1 MQWFHEIDTWIVVVG
16 VLSAMSC
23 ALLGNFLVLR
33 QMSMMGD
40 AISHAVLPGLAAGFL
55 LTNNRASVTMFIGAA
70 VVGILTALFT
80 HWIHSLGKVDRGASM
95 GVVFTTLF
103 AVGLIMIVRAADH
116 VDLDPGCVLYG
127 AIELTPLDLINF
139 VGVGV
144 PRAAVVLSVVLLI
157 NTLFVLFFFKELKIS
172 SFDPTLATTLGINA
186 QVMHYLL
193 MTLVAVTT
201 VASFESIGSI
211 LVIAMLIVPAA
222 AAHLLTDRLLP
233 MILVSVVV
241 AALSAGLGHVAAI
254 TVPGW
259 FGFVD
264 TTTSGMM
271 AVVAGLLFGLTV
283 LFAPRHGLL
292 SKAAHRAALGLR
304 IVKED
309 ALGLLYRLEEL
320 SAGEQ
325 SAMAVSL
332 LGQAKGVHP
341 ALARLA
347 LARLRAEGKVT
358 RQDKLFNL
366 TAVGRTEAINLV
378 RTHRLWESFL
388 HKHLKLP
395 VDHLH
400 LPAERLEH
408 ITDPRMQQELAD
420 AADRPAYDPQGKPV
434 PPPDQGLGQVR

>member
-16 VLSAMSC
+16 MLSAVSC

-55 LTNNRASVTMFIGAA
+55 LTGSRASVTMFIGAA
-70 VVGILTALFT
+70 IVGVLTALFT
-80 HWIHSLGKVDRGASM
+80 QWVHTLGKVDRGASM

-103 AVGLIMIVRAADH
+103 AVGLIMIVQAADH

-127 AIELTPLDLINF
+127 AIELTPLDLIPF
-139 VGVGV
+139 FGVGV
-144 PRAAVVLSVVLLI
+144 PRAAVVLGVVLLI
-157 NTLFVLFFFKELKIS
+157 NILFVLFFFKELKIS

-222 AAHLLTDRLLP
+222 SAHLLTDRLLP

-241 AALSAGLGHVAAI
+241 AALSAVLGHVAAI

-259 FGFVD
+259 FGFD
-264 TTTSGMM
+264 GTTTSSMM
-271 AVVAGLLFGLTV
+271 ATVAGLLFGLTV
-283 LFAPRHGLL
+283 LFAPRQGLL
-292 SKAAHRAALGLR
+292 SKVIHRAALSLR

-320 SAGEQ
+320 SVGEQ
-325 SAMAVSL
+325 SVMAVSL
-332 LGQAKGVHP
+332 LRKAKGVHP
-341 ALARLA
+341 VLARLA
-347 LARLRAEGKVT
+347 LARLRSEGKVT

-366 TAVGRTEAINLV
+366 TELGRKDAVDLV

-434 PPPDQGLGQVR
+434 PPSSQT